1 MQYQLNHEK
10 LEVYQTAIEFLAFA
24 FQTIKIIPSGYSFL
38 ADQFKRASLSIPLNI
53 AEGNGKFTKDDK
65 AKFYKIARGSANECS
80 AILDALKTMELL
92 KPRSVTQ
99 GKQLLY
105 RIVCMLC
112 KMF

>member
-1 MQYQLNHEK
+1 MEYQLNHEK
-10 LEVYQTAIEFLAFA
+10 LEVYQVAIQFLAFA
-24 FQTIKIIPSGYSFL
+24 SQTIKIIPSGYGFL
-38 ADQFKRASLSIPLNI
+38 SDQLKRASLSIPLNI

-65 AKFYKIARGSANECS
+65 AKFYKIARGSANECG

-92 KPRSVTQ
+92 ESDSLAK